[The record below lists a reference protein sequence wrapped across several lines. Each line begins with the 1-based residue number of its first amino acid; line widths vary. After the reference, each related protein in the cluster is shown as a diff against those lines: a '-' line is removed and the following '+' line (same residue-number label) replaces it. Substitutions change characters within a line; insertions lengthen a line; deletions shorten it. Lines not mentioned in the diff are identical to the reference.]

1 MRRAMTNPYK
11 NECKH
16 LVDHDCFLDRA
27 EVAAHYRRAEKTLA
41 NWASAGYG
49 PPFEINPRPPSL
61 PLVLP
66 SNLGG
71 ATEAE
76 RGEAS

>member
-1 MRRAMTNPYK
+1 MTNPYK

-49 PPFEINPRPPSL
+49 PPFELMRGRPL
-61 PLVLP
+61 YHLCCLRTWEEQQRR
-66 SNLGG
+66 N
-71 ATEAE
+71 AE
-76 RGEAS
+76 EAS